1 MNKEPVWLLRE
12 FIVAIHERLIAEYG
26 GSPGLRDE
34 GLLESAL
41 ARPLHLFHYGNPS
54 EVELAAAYAVG
65 IAKNH
70 AFIDGNKRTAFVAA
84 AVFLS
89 RNGLRLTAPEAEA
102 TRLRATCSSSVRA
115 RRRAGPRVS
124 GGGTDG
130 LQEVRLAGSLAAPQP
145 QGRRASLS

>member
-1 MNKEPVWLLRE
+1 MKREPIWLLRE

-26 GSPGLRDE
+26 GSAGLRDE

-41 ARPLHLFHYGNPS
+41 ARPLHLFHYSKPS
-54 EVELAAAYAVG
+54 VVELAAAYAVG

-102 TRLRATCSSSVRA
+102 TIAMLGVAEGSMTETQFASWLKDHSKRTR
-115 RRRAGPRVS
+115 
-124 GGGTDG
+124 G
-130 LQEVRLAGSLAAPQP
+130 LS
-145 QGRRASLS
+145 

>member
-12 FIVAIHERLIAEYG
+12 FIIAVHERLIAEYG

-41 ARPLHLFHYGNPS
+41 ARPLHLFHYGDPS
-54 EVELAAAYAVG
+54 VVELAAAYAVG

-84 AVFLS
+84 VVFLS
-89 RNGLRLTAPEAEA
+89 RNGLRLTAREAEA
-102 TRLRATCSSSVRA
+102 TVAMLGVAEGSMTEA
-115 RRRAGPRVS
+115 QF
-124 GGGTDG
+124 GGWLKDHSKPI
-130 LQEVRLAGSLAAPQP
+130 RNPK
-145 QGRRASLS
+145 

>member
-1 MNKEPVWLLRE
+1 VKREPIWLLRE

-26 GSPGLRDE
+26 GSAGLRDE

-41 ARPLHLFHYGNPS
+41 ARPLHLFHYSKPS
-54 EVELAAAYAVG
+54 VVELAAAYAVG

-102 TRLRATCSSSVRA
+102 TIAMLGVAEGSMTETQFASWLKDHSKRTR
-115 RRRAGPRVS
+115 
-124 GGGTDG
+124 G
-130 LQEVRLAGSLAAPQP
+130 LS
-145 QGRRASLS
+145 

>member
-1 MNKEPVWLLRE
+1 MKREPIWLLRE

-26 GSPGLRDE
+26 GSAGLRDE

-41 ARPLHLFHYGNPS
+41 ARPLHLFHYSKPS
-54 EVELAAAYAVG
+54 VVELAAAYAVG

-102 TRLRATCSSSVRA
+102 TIAMLGVAEGSMSEAQFASWLKDYSKRI
-115 RRRAGPRVS
+115 RVPS
-124 GGGTDG
+124 
-130 LQEVRLAGSLAAPQP
+130 
-145 QGRRASLS
+145 

>member
-1 MNKEPVWLLRE
+1 MKREPIWLLRE
-12 FIVAIHERLIAEYG
+12 FIVAVHERLIAEYG

-54 EVELAAAYAVG
+54 VVDLAAAYAVG

-84 AVFLS
+84 AVFLG
-89 RNGLRLTAPEAEA
+89 RNGLLLTAAEA
-102 TRLRATCSSSVRA
+102 DATVAMLGVAEGIMSEA
-115 RRRAGPRVS
+115 
-124 GGGTDG
+124 
-130 LQEVRLAGSLAAPQP
+130 QLASWLKDHSKPIRSP
-145 QGRRASLS
+145 K

>member
-12 FIVAIHERLIAEYG
+12 FIIAIHERLIAEYG
-26 GSPGLRDE
+26 GSSGLRDE

-41 ARPLHLFHYGNPS
+41 ARPLHLFHYAHPS
-54 EVELAAAYAVG
+54 LVELAAAYAVG

-102 TRLRATCSSSVRA
+102 TVAMVGVAEGSMTEAQFASWLKDHSKRIL
-115 RRRAGPRVS
+115 GPS
-124 GGGTDG
+124 
-130 LQEVRLAGSLAAPQP
+130 
-145 QGRRASLS
+145 